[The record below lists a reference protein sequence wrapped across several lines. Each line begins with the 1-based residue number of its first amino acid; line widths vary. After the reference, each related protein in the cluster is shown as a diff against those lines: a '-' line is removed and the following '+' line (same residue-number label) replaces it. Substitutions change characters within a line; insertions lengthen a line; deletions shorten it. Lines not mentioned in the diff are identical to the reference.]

1 MANNNNHSV
10 LTASASPVDRMN
22 KLNMQ
27 GAGIAGTGD
36 RDDGK
41 IPILT

>member
-22 KLNMQ
+22 KLNTI
-27 GAGIAGTGD
+27 GAGNTGPD
-36 RDDGK
+36 NEDK
-41 IPILT
+41 I